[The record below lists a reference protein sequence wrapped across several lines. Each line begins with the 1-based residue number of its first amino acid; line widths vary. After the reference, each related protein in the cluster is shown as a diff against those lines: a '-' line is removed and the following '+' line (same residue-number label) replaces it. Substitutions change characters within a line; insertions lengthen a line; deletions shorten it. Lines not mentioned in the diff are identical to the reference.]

1 MMDQTVLDRTD
12 MDPKAAYDA
21 RVQRMRDVIALKEP
35 DHVPVYLSWRFWQ
48 ARHHGMTCE
57 EAMYDADGLSAATKA
72 QILEFE
78 PDCYQLPHNQVVLG
92 APLETLGI
100 KALKWPGH
108 GVPNDVSYQYLDME
122 FMPASEYDEYLS
134 DPTGFTL
141 RKYLPRIADALEPL
155 DVLPDFP
162 AFYHTRVLN
171 LARSFADPGVIK
183 ALQALAKAGEQM
195 AEIGGKARGFAA
207 EMAALGYPLFNVA
220 GASAPFD
227 QVADYMRGSKGA
239 MLDMFR
245 HKDKLLAA
253 MEQAKKYIIASAVA
267 AKGDKEDAHVFM
279 PLHWGLDGFMSEEQ
293 FKTFYWPQL
302 KDVMMALIEADMTPY
317 IFWEGNCNSRLEI
330 IGDMPAGKCI
340 YKFEST
346 DMKLAKDVLGDT
358 ICIQGNIPAS
368 LLITGTPDDMD
379 AYCKDLFEGCKPGGG
394 FILDGACGIPDESKY
409 ECVVAMVEA
418 CRKYGQY

>member
-1 MMDQTVLDRTD
+1 MDQTVLKRTD
-12 MDPKAAYDA
+12 SDPKAEYDA
-21 RVQRMRDVIALKEP
+21 RVKRMRDVIALKEP
-35 DHVPVYLSWRFWQ
+35 DRVPVYLSWRFWA

-57 EAMYDADGLSAATKA
+57 QAMYDADGLGKATKA
-72 QILEFE
+72 MILELD

-92 APLETLGI
+92 DPLETLGI

-122 FMPASEYDEYLS
+122 FMAASEYDEYLS

-141 RKYLPRIADALEPL
+141 RKYLPRISDALEPL
-155 DVLPDFP
+155 GKFPDFP

-171 LARSFADPGVIK
+171 LARFFADPGIK
-183 ALQALAKAGEQM
+183 KAIRSMEKAGKQMEETGAKARDFAVDM
-195 AEIGGKARGFAA
+195 AS
-207 EMAALGYPLFNVA
+207 LGYPLFNVA

-227 QVADYMRGSKGA
+227 QIADYMRGSKGA

-245 HKDKLLAA
+245 HKDKLLEA
-253 MEQAKKYIIASAVA
+253 MDQATGYIIRSAIA

-293 FKTFYWPQL
+293 FMTFYWPQL
-302 KDVMMALIEADMTPY
+302 RKVLMALIDADMTPY
-317 IFWEGNCNSRLEI
+317 VFWEGNCNSRLEI
-330 IGDMPAGKCI
+330 IGDLPPGKAI

-346 DMKLAKDVLGDT
+346 DMHLAKDVLGDT

-368 LLITGTPDDMD
+368 MMITGTPEIMD
-379 AYCKDLFEGCKPGGG
+379 AYCKDLIEYCGKGGG